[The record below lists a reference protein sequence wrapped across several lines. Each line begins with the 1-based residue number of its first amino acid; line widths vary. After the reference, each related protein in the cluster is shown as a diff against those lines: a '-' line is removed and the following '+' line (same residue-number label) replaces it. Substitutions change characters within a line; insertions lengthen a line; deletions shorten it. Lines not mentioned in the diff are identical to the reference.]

1 MKRKDVR
8 RPLVCLCLMAFLTG
22 LPVLAGASGGE
33 GIYGRELDTLYDM
46 IQGGRDPDAYGED
59 REDLVAV
66 WEGIRELSPAQG
78 LEQVKYQLLDCN
90 GDGEPELLTGQ
101 DDRITNLFTIR
112 DGRLHRVFSGLY
124 RNAWYPLG
132 KGRFLNQGSG
142 GIGLAIL
149 GEYHLD
155 GDGNLVCENCYFTNW
170 DPVREKE
177 EVYWNTLGIPDRA
190 LSEKQAMTPGQ
201 FQQLQANLMGKV
213 EKMSWQSLARR
224 GKGSVELSLT
234 QVSEFGEP
242 MLAVT
247 PRERL
252 EDVHLLTLQVAE
264 VSDSGQVTWQVEK
277 DEPLGNLE
285 PGSRYNYP
293 MHLEGTARATGLSYY
308 DRKGYH
314 RKILQLSGEDGS
326 LVVREEQGGD
336 S

>member
-8 RPLVCLCLMAFLTG
+8 RPLACLCLMAFLTG
-22 LPVLAGASGGE
+22 LPVLAGASGGKE
-33 GIYGRELDTLYDM
+33 IYGRKLDTLYDR
-46 IQGGRDPDAYGED
+46 IQ
-59 REDLVAV
+59 
-66 WEGIRELSPAQG
+66 
-78 LEQVKYQLLDCN
+78 
-90 GDGEPELLTGQ
+90 EPQT
-101 DDRITNLFTIR
+101 
-112 DGRLHRVFSGLY
+112 
-124 RNAWYPLG
+124 
-132 KGRFLNQGSG
+132 
-142 GIGLAIL
+142 
-149 GEYHLD
+149 
-155 GDGNLVCENCYFTNW
+155 
-170 DPVREKE
+170 
-177 EVYWNTLGIPDRA
+177 
-190 LSEKQAMTPGQ
+190 
-201 FQQLQANLMGKV
+201 NLMGKV
-213 EKMSWQSLARR
+213 EKQSWQSLARW

-314 RKILQLSGEDGS
+314 RKILQISGKDGS
-326 LVVREEQGGD
+326 LVVREE
-336 S
+336 